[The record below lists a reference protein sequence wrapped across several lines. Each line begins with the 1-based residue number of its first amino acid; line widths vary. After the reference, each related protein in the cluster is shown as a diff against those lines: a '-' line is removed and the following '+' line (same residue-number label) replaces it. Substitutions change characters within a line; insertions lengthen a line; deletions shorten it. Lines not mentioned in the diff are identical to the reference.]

1 MAPADFKPTGP
12 AMTQAS
18 PEIAPGRE
26 TGVSPLR
33 SPGLAPTLSPIVA
46 GAWRIAEWRWTVAER
61 LAWIAA
67 CVDLGVTSFD
77 HADIYGNY
85 QAEALFGEALAAAP
99 GLRDRIQLVSKTG
112 IALRSSARP
121 EHRIKHYRQG
131 REHVVASAEASL
143 RELCTDHLDLLL
155 LHRPNP
161 LLDADEVAEAFAAL
175 RQSGKVL
182 AFGVSNHSPA
192 QFELLH
198 SRIALVTNQVELS
211 PLQLAVLNDG
221 TLDQA
226 QRLALRPMVWSPLAG
241 GRLFGDDAI
250 ALRVRAALSRI
261 AQSRNTSLETVAYA
275 WLLRHPSRPIPI
287 SGSRRIEALA
297 AAVAALEL
305 RLDEQ
310 EWFEVLEAATG
321 HEVA

>member
-1 MAPADFKPTGP
+1 M
-12 AMTQAS
+12 
-18 PEIAPGRE
+18 
-26 TGVSPLR
+26 
-33 SPGLAPTLSPIVA
+33 
-46 GAWRIAEWRWTVAER
+46 AEWHWTVQER
-61 LAWIAA
+61 LDWIAA

-85 QAEALFGEALAAAP
+85 QAEALFGAALAAAP

-112 IALRSSARP
+112 IALRSPARP

-131 REHVVASAEASL
+131 REHVIASAEASL
-143 RELCTDHLDLLL
+143 RQLATDHLDLLL
-155 LHRPNP
+155 LHRPSP
-161 LLDADEVAEAFAAL
+161 LLDADEVAEAFSSL
-175 RQSGKVL
+175 RQAGKVL

-198 SRIALVTNQVELS
+198 SRVALVTNQVELS
-211 PLQLAVLNDG
+211 PLQLAALTDG

-241 GRLFGDDAI
+241 GRLFGDDAVAI
-250 ALRVRAALSRI
+250 RVRAALARI
-261 AQSRNTSLETVAYA
+261 AQSHDTRFETVAYA

-287 SGSRRIEALA
+287 SGSRRIDALA
-297 AAVAALEL
+297 MAVAALEVM
-305 RLDEQ
+305 LDEQ

-321 HEVA
+321 NEVA